1 MENEGLFD
9 GYNKKWARIYLLSIL
24 SIIFFFLQSENVQ
37 ASCYKI
43 ALIGDTGQVIKPD
56 GLATAMKIGKENIFV
71 DVLPNHRETKI
82 IGPVDCPKYLY
93 DAILS
98 LYNSSCTTNTSINQ
112 MAENTKNDRKKV
124 INKCA
129 ELKYALT
136 SANFLLHN

>member
-1 MENEGLFD
+1 MENESFFD
-9 GYNKKWARIYLLSIL
+9 GYNKKWAKSNLLVIL

-43 ALIGDTGQVIKPD
+43 ALLGDTGQVIKPD

-71 DVLPNHRETKI
+71 DVLPSHRETKI
-82 IGPVDCPKYLY
+82 IGPVNCPKYLY

-112 MAENTKNDRKKV
+112 MVENNKSDRKNI

-136 SANFLLHN
+136 SANF

>member
-56 GLATAMKIGKENIFV
+56 GLATAMKIGKENIF
-71 DVLPNHRETKI
+71 
-82 IGPVDCPKYLY
+82 
-93 DAILS
+93 
-98 LYNSSCTTNTSINQ
+98 NST
-112 MAENTKNDRKKV
+112 
-124 INKCA
+124 
-129 ELKYALT
+129 L
-136 SANFLLHN
+136 